1 MKKIGKIM
9 GICLVLVVMFALAA
23 CGSPSSNE
31 APDPDTAKNEKAPNP
46 DTIISEKIA
55 NAEEWRKAFDFS
67 DVDSMSIKF
76 GSRYVN
82 KEIDEIIVRETVL
95 LFDGTKR
102 YGKMF
107 QSRDGII
114 EQEDEMYLSKEDD
127 KFYKYTH
134 VDGKWVKQETT
145 DVDGYIANDV
155 IIDYVGEIP
164 DFSKSSYDEK
174 SGEYVFNIDNVNE
187 KVKAKISDGKLAYLK
202 MLYDDG
208 NYGYIQIYNIV
219 STAVIIPEVE

>member
-1 MKKIGKIM
+1 M
-9 GICLVLVVMFALAA
+9 
-23 CGSPSSNE
+23 
-31 APDPDTAKNEKAPNP
+31 
-46 DTIISEKIA
+46 
-55 NAEEWRKAFDFS
+55 
-67 DVDSMSIKF
+67 
-76 GSRYVN
+76 
-82 KEIDEIIVRETVL
+82 
-95 LFDGTKR
+95 LFR
-102 YGKMF
+102 
-107 QSRDGII
+107 S
-114 EQEDEMYLSKEDD
+114 
-127 KFYKYTH
+127 H

-187 KVKAKISDGKLAYLK
+187 KFKAKISDGKLAYLK